1 MTQLGKYDI
10 IAEIGRGGFGVVYQ
24 ARDLSLERLVALK
37 VLHPQ
42 LTVDPR
48 FIENFYREARNLA
61 RIHHPNVVTVY
72 EIGEEVG
79 RLFIAMAYLPGGSL
93 ADRLKR
99 EGPLAIDESLK
110 IIKAVGAG
118 LEAGHKRNVIHRDI
132 KPGNILFGE
141 EGQTVIADFG
151 VARAV
156 QLSSLGT
163 STQSSGTVGTPFYRP
178 PELWRGT
185 PPPSPATDVY
195 SLACVLYEMLTG
207 EVLFSGD
214 TPDQVLAR
222 HVLENVDDLLAE
234 TAQRISAPIQ
244 AVLIQALAKDPQE
257 RCQGSASFIEALTQ
271 ALTQALKPPELAV
284 EQGPTRD
291 EPPDA
296 KPRET
301 INPAQPVVDIP
312 HQETKPLVDPL
323 PGKQGKPAWLT
334 RVLMAAAVVLP
345 LLFLGGGMPFI
356 GRAINS
362 GGSTAIFEP
371 TQAAVVLVDTPTAT
385 STNTLEPK
393 PTDTQTPLPTQTK
406 TLSNLAFQQEK
417 SDTRNTNTPIAIEEP
432 DSVITFED
440 WLIDTHIL
448 VYEDMWGSNEQIHVT
463 LALERLG
470 LDQNATHVNNAIGDL
485 MTNMRSTTTWD
496 LIVIAF
502 ESRSYTYSGEVFE
515 VLSTQLEDGASV
527 VLEIWYLDRIAS
539 GTIQPLMQ
547 NCGIALHQNWERRQS
562 EDLNRFVVYIWEPD
576 SPVLSDPNEITFLG
590 PSSVK
595 WPTGDVGDLIRL
607 IPGSKANLLAGLLPY
622 PTHFGLIAE
631 CFDGRMLWQ
640 TFSSHDYRNSQMLDL
655 WENYIYNALK
665 ARYDY
670 LEQ

>member
-1 MTQLGKYDI
+1 MAGNVWEWVADRYDKDYYSRSPYENPI

-214 TPDQVLAR
+214 TPDQAERDDQKPLSLQPEGEIRTQPNVS
-222 HVLENVDDLLAE
+222 LEQVNLQVDMQQVETGERLLAE
-234 TAQRISAPIQ
+234 DQLDQAVEKLEEAYKIVPEQAAGAYARALFTRGAQRERTGSQEGALQDYHRALEVAPEDELKDEIEISISEIESISTTSSPKTRKLFVWVIGIIVVGIIVVFSISGIFTNQFPPVPTQIIEESEQPSDKIIINAADGWTNTGIVIHQGDLLTVQYLLGLWSPWPGGDFDANGDPNSSITDP
-244 AVLIQALAKDPQE
+244 ANINMRCLHGELIGRIGTKQ
-257 RCQGSASFIEALTQ
+257 SFCVGTDYSKLCT
-271 ALTQALKPPELAV
+271 PMV
-284 EQGPTRD
+284 Y
-291 EPPDA
+291 
-296 KPRET
+296 
-301 INPAQPVVDIP
+301 
-312 HQETKPLVDPL
+312 
-323 PGKQGKPAWLT
+323 
-334 RVLMAAAVVLP
+334 
-345 LLFLGGGMPFI
+345 LLFY
-356 GRAINS
+356 
-362 GGSTAIFEP
+362 
-371 TQAAVVLVDTPTAT
+371 
-385 STNTLEPK
+385 K
-393 PTDTQTPLPTQTK
+393 
-406 TLSNLAFQQEK
+406 
-417 SDTRNTNTPIAIEEP
+417 
-432 DSVITFED
+432 
-440 WLIDTHIL
+440 
-448 VYEDMWGSNEQIHVT
+448 
-463 LALERLG
+463 
-470 LDQNATHVNNAIGDL
+470 
-485 MTNMRSTTTWD
+485 
-496 LIVIAF
+496 
-502 ESRSYTYSGEVFE
+502 
-515 VLSTQLEDGASV
+515 
-527 VLEIWYLDRIAS
+527 
-539 GTIQPLMQ
+539 
-547 NCGIALHQNWERRQS
+547 
-562 EDLNRFVVYIWEPD
+562 
-576 SPVLSDPNEITFLG
+576 
-590 PSSVK
+590 
-595 WPTGDVGDLIRL
+595 
-607 IPGSKANLLAGLLPY
+607 
-622 PTHFGLIAE
+622 
-631 CFDGRMLWQ
+631 
-640 TFSSHDYRNSQMLDL
+640 
-655 WENYIYNALK
+655 
-665 ARYDY
+665 
-670 LEQ
+670 